1 MSIFSNFK
9 SLFFP
14 TKANLG
20 EEVEK
25 LFTVLSSLTQEKE
38 VREDFLF
45 KLKHIRSS
53 KTPIEGSVRLFL
65 DWEDYLQNKRAS
77 ITSEGESERNR
88 IHLEI
93 QKQINVDKLPIELQ
107 SIFRDKDLQKFY
119 LAEVFLKAVFLY
131 VSENLGIVTTRSILS
146 SVLEGTS
153 TPITVSE
160 NGFDFSKL
168 NELLLDSGTSYSLE
182 KHFST
187 FKVFLEVISE
197 ELETSLGKD
206 ITKELF
212 SRIYVA
218 MQKMYDVEL
227 VSEILPFL
235 PDRLLSM
242 DEWLSMLSKTELEN
256 RVREKTKELE
266 GLNEEL
272 EKRVAERTEELKKAF
287 DDLQELDRR
296 KSEFIF
302 LVGHQMRTPIVAVKW
317 ALRTL
322 RDGDAGELPAKALSI
337 ITEAYRANESMN
349 RTVNEILLA
358 DDIINNKIKFE
369 IEKTSINDIIQ
380 RVIEESKDEI
390 SARQVMVN
398 FTAKDELFVLLDKV
412 KAPVIFS
419 ALLDNAIRYSSPQ
432 SIISISLED
441 KKESIEIVIEDKGIG
456 IPKEVFERIG
466 ERFFRA
472 DNALRQNTYG
482 SGLGIYIT
490 KKVIEGVAGTL
501 KIQSEEGKGTKVII
515 TLKKAK

>member
-1 MSIFSNFK
+1 MFLSS
-9 SLFFP
+9 FFDLVIG
-14 TKANLG
+14 KKQSFD
-20 EEVEK
+20 EEVLK
-25 LFTVLSSLTQEKE
+25 LFTALASLTQEKG
-38 VREDFLF
+38 VREDFLY
-45 KLKHIRSS
+45 KQKSAGYTKDPL
-53 KTPIEGSVRLFL
+53 GSAVRLYL
-65 DWEDYLQNKRAS
+65 DWEGYLQDKRDSVLS
-77 ITSEGESERNR
+77 IEDSEKKSIRSE
-88 IHLEI
+88 IE
-93 QKQINVDKLPIELQ
+93 KQIDIQKLPIEFQ
-107 SIFRDKDLQKFY
+107 SIFRDRDLQKFY
-119 LAEVFLKAVFLY
+119 LAEVFLKSVFIY
-131 VSENLGIVTTRSILS
+131 VSENLGLVTTRSILNS
-146 SVLEGTS
+146 ILEGTS

-160 NGFDFSKL
+160 TGFDFSKL
-168 NELLLDSGTSYSLE
+168 NEELLSSGTSYSLE

-212 SRIYVA
+212 SRIYIS

-227 VSEILPFL
+227 VSKILPFL

-266 GLNEEL
+266 GLNKEL
-272 EKRVAERTEELKKAF
+272 EQRVAERTEELKKAF
-287 DDLQELDRR
+287 EDLQELDRR

-369 IEKTSINDIIQ
+369 IEKTAINDIIE

-390 SARQVMVN
+390 AAREVMVN
-398 FTAKDELFVLLDKV
+398 FTAKDKVFVQIDKV
-412 KAPVIFS
+412 KAPVVFA

-432 SIISISLED
+432 SIITISL
-441 KKESIEIVIEDKGIG
+441 KEEKDIVTVYIEDKGIG

-490 KKVIEGVAGTL
+490 KKVIEGVSGTL
-501 KIQSEEGKGTKVII
+501 QIQSEEGKGTKVII
-515 TLKKAK
+515 TLKKAQ

>member
-1 MSIFSNFK
+1 MFLNR
-9 SLFFP
+9 FFDLVIG
-14 TKANLG
+14 KKQSFD
-20 EEVEK
+20 EEVLK
-25 LFTVLSSLTQEKE
+25 LFTALASLTQEKG
-38 VREDFLF
+38 VREDFLY
-45 KLKHIRSS
+45 KQKSAGYTKDPL
-53 KTPIEGSVRLFL
+53 GSAVRLYL
-65 DWEDYLQNKRAS
+65 DWEGYLQDKRDSVLSTEDSEKKS
-77 ITSEGESERNR
+77 IRSEIE
-88 IHLEI
+88 
-93 QKQINVDKLPIELQ
+93 KQIDIQKLPIEFQ
-107 SIFRDKDLQKFY
+107 SIFRDRDLQKFY
-119 LAEVFLKAVFLY
+119 LAEVFLKSVFIY
-131 VSENLGIVTTRSILS
+131 VSENLGLVTTRSILNS
-146 SVLEGTS
+146 ILEGTS

-160 NGFDFSKL
+160 TGFDFSKL
-168 NELLLDSGTSYSLE
+168 NEELLSSGTSYSLE

-212 SRIYVA
+212 SRIYIS

-227 VSEILPFL
+227 VSKILPFL

-266 GLNEEL
+266 GLNKEL
-272 EKRVAERTEELKKAF
+272 EQRVAERTEELKKAF
-287 DDLQELDRR
+287 EDLQELDRR

-369 IEKTSINDIIQ
+369 IEKTAINDIIE

-390 SARQVMVN
+390 AAREVMVN
-398 FTAKDELFVLLDKV
+398 FTAKDKVFVQIDKV
-412 KAPVIFS
+412 KAPVVFA

-432 SIISISLED
+432 SIITISL
-441 KKESIEIVIEDKGIG
+441 KEEKDIVTVYIEDKGIG

-490 KKVIEGVAGTL
+490 KKVIEGVSGTL
-501 KIQSEEGKGTKVII
+501 QIQSEEGKGTKVII
-515 TLKKAK
+515 TLKKAQ